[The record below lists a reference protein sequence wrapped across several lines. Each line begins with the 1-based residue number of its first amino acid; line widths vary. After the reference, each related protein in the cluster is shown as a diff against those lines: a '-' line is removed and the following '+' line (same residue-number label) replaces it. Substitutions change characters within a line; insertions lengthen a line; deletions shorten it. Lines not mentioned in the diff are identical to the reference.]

1 MGGVA
6 LHSAL
11 VWILLALSPLT
22 FIGLLRLKAP
32 YGRHYPGRGWGPTL
46 PDRVGWILMEIPA
59 PALFAYV
66 YFAGQSAGGAVP
78 LVFLGIWQCHY
89 LNRTFIYPLRTR
101 TRGKRI
107 PVAAAASGFIFNM
120 LNAYVNARWI
130 SEIGQYDLQWLGDPR
145 FLAGLAVFAAG
156 FALNLH
162 SDNTLLKLRK
172 PGETGYSMPRGGGFR
187 YVSCPNYLGEVME
200 WAGWAL
206 ATWSLAGLAFFLF
219 TAANL
224 VPRALSHHR
233 WYRERFEDY
242 PPGRKAIIPGLI

>member
-1 MGGVA
+1 MGGVT
-6 LHSAL
+6 LHTVL
-11 VWILLALSPLT
+11 VWVLLALAPIT

-32 YGRHYPGRGWGPTL
+32 YGRHYAGRGWGPGL
-46 PDRVGWILMEIPA
+46 PDRVGWILMELPA
-59 PALFAYV
+59 PAFFAWV
-66 YFAGQSAGGAVP
+66 HLSGQSAGAAVP

-89 LNRTFIYPLRTR
+89 LNRTYIYPFRTR
-101 TRGKRI
+101 TRGKSM
-107 PVAAAASGFIFNM
+107 PAVVAVSGFCFNM
-120 LNAYVNARWI
+120 VNAYINARWI
-130 SEIGQYDLQWLGDPR
+130 SELGQYDLQWLGDPR
-145 FLAGLAVFAAG
+145 FLAGVFVFATG
-156 FALNLH
+156 FALNIH

-172 PGETGYSMPRGGGFR
+172 PGEAGYAIPHGGGFR

-224 VPRALSHHR
+224 VPRALAHHR

-242 PPGRKAIIPGLI
+242 PPGRRAIIPGCL